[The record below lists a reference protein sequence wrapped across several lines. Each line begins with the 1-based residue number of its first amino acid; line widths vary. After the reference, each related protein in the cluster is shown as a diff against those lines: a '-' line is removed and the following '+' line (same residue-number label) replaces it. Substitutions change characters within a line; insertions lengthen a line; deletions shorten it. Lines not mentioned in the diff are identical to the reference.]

1 MSGLLSR
8 FTAALTAVVLAVAV
22 TACGSSSKSKTTAP
36 AASTPATPGTSS
48 TSTTAVVPKPPLST
62 PISST
67 VTRAYLISRYSQAV
81 AGRNVPPAKISQ
93 LADCV
98 IKKLESQGIKTYGA
112 ARKVNA
118 TLVRADQTACVKQV
132 GLR

>member
-1 MSGLLSR
+1 MSRRSIR
-8 FTAALTAVVLAVAV
+8 SAAVLMTVVLAVSAS
-22 TACGSSSKSKTTAP
+22 ACGSSSKSKTTAP
-36 AASTPATPGTSS
+36 AASTPATPTTG
-48 TSTTAVVPKPPLST
+48 TSTTAAVPRPPLST
-62 PISST
+62 PITSPVVRS
-67 VTRAYLISRYSQAV
+67 YLVARYSQAL

-98 IKKLESQGIKTYGA
+98 IKKLDSQGVKTYGA
-112 ARKVNA
+112 ARKAQN